1 MRTLWI
7 APASETPAVFANP
20 PFRMTARALAPIGAV
35 ILAMQPLCLP
45 AASAQTLAA
54 PLAAPLAAAPAPTYA
69 DLADLADN
77 AGIVVRAEVRKATRL
92 KPEQATGVKPGW
104 ARFYIEARTQALLLG
119 RSGADGLGE
128 SLKYLADVKLSAD
141 GRPPKLRKA
150 VVLLFA
156 NPVAGR
162 AGELRL
168 VAPDAQVV
176 SDAALEG
183 RVRSLLTELVAP
195 DAAPPIAA
203 VREAL
208 YVPGNLAGEGE
219 TQIFLATRR
228 GDPVSLTVISRPA
241 QPPQWGVSLSE
252 IVDQSTIAPARDTL
266 TWYRLA
272 CFLPK
277 DLPRETLLSGSAQD
291 RRKASD
297 DYRLIIDQLGP
308 CPRTRS

>member
-1 MRTLWI
+1 MRTLGSH
-7 APASETPAVFANP
+7 AACEMPAVFANP
-20 PFRMTARALAPIGAV
+20 PFRMTARALGTLCAAV
-35 ILAMQPLCLP
+35 LALQPLALP
-45 AASAQTLAA
+45 SAAAQT
-54 PLAAPLAAAPAPTYA
+54 PAPPQTPSPSQTSTLTYA

-119 RSGADGLGE
+119 RGGADGLGE

-141 GRPPKLRKA
+141 GKAPKLRKA

-162 AGELRL
+162 PGELKL
-168 VAPDAQVV
+168 VAPDAQVL
-176 SDAALEG
+176 SDTALEG

-195 DAAPPIAA
+195 DAAPPIAS

-208 YVPGNLAGEGE
+208 HVPGNLVGEGE
-219 TQIFLATRR
+219 TQIFLTTKR
-228 GDPVSLTVISRPA
+228 GDPVSLTVMSRPA
-241 QPPQWGVSLSE
+241 QPPQWGVSLTE
-252 IVDQSTIAPARDTL
+252 IVDQSAIAPARDTL

-277 DLPRETLLSGSAQD
+277 DLPRETLLSGSAED
-291 RRKASD
+291 RRKANA
-297 DYRLIIDQLGP
+297 DYRLIIEQLGP
-308 CPRTRS
+308 CARTRS